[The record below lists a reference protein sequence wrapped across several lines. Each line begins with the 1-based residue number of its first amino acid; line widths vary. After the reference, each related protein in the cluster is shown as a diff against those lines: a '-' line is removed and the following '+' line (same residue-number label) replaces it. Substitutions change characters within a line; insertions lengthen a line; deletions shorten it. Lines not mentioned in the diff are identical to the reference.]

1 MNIERLKVL
10 LDGIAIV
17 LSIVGLVISGFSAHY
32 TCRTMQAAEDQ
43 LVAAINLEPHFS
55 EDMSRYDGLIIES
68 DGKIQSDIIVRV
80 YPYLKVI
87 ASNIVTD
94 LELDREEYYTFSF
107 YMNLHNF
114 SVPILPAFEFF
125 EVQRLNSRSGTLVSI
140 QDSEYS
146 DMLMEYLLGSK
157 SYIEENYYVRS
168 LSLSLEYFLELE
180 YLDLLGNGHHLVYH
194 VTTGFSEGVKKKPNY
209 SEILNSTFEPAE
221 TSAETESNGP
231 EQQADS
237 KTFLGINASE
247 VLNSEPTPD
256 EGASEPVDLETD
268 DIESIYHTIKKEI
281 DSYRLSLYYTWW
293 DWDDPIY
300 DSTENSN
307 RWHVLEIGK
316 ADSREDVYSNLVWA
330 IQKQLESNVWK
341 YARKQSQ

>member
-1 MNIERLKVL
+1 MNNDMNIEERKIL
-10 LDGIAIV
+10 LDKIAIG
-17 LSIVGLVISGFSAHY
+17 LSILGLIMSLVGLITSFVSANY
-32 TCRTMQAAEDQ
+32 TRRATQAAEDQ
-43 LVAAINLEPHFS
+43 LVAAINLKPQFS

-68 DGKIQSDIIVRV
+68 DGKIQSDIIIRV

-94 LELDREEYYTFSF
+94 LDLDEKEYYTFCF
-107 YMNLHNF
+107 YMDPHNF

-157 SYIEENYYVRS
+157 SYIEENYSMES

-194 VTTGFSEGVKKKPNY
+194 VATGFSEGAKKKPDY

-221 TSAETESNGP
+221 TSAETESNSP
-231 EQQADS
+231 EQQTDS
-237 KTFLGINASE
+237 KTFLGINPSE
-247 VLNSEPTPD
+247 ILNPEPE

-268 DIESIYHTIKKEI
+268 DIESIYQIIKGEI
-281 DSYRLSLYYTWW
+281 DSYQLSRYHTW
-293 DWDDPIY
+293 
-300 DSTENSN
+300 
-307 RWHVLEIGK
+307 
-316 ADSREDVYSNLVWA
+316 
-330 IQKQLESNVWK
+330 
-341 YARKQSQ
+341 